1 MQPPT
6 RRSRRVSI
14 GSLLL
19 GVLLGVV
26 LVGVVMALIAPS
38 FLRHRGDWPGERVMA
53 EAVKEFAIPREAASL
68 QPPGPLNDRR
78 TLNGGR
84 QAYTG
89 SCAVCH
95 GATGDGKGAFG
106 AALYPD
112 ATDLRSADTQEKSDG
127 ELFWIIKNGLSFGGM
142 PAYADLYPDDTI
154 WALVAYI
161 RGLAQNPQANA
172 PLRIPTPSPDDL
184 AMADPHSP
192 DPLARGAATFM
203 AKGCSGCHG
212 PHGTAPG
219 DLTIGPDRDSMQ
231 SVEAF
236 TQMLRKPDAPMPVF
250 YPNRITDQEAQD
262 VYAYVGTFAR
272 RPGRR

>member
-1 MQPPT
+1 VQP
-6 RRSRRVSI
+6 SRRRPRRPSL

-19 GVLLGVV
+19 GLLLGIV
-26 LVGVVMALIAPS
+26 LAGGALALLAPT
-38 FLRHRGDWPGERVMA
+38 FLRHRADWPFERVLA
-53 EAVKEFAIPREAASL
+53 EVAKEAAIPSDAKSL

-89 SCAVCH
+89 SCASCH

-106 AALYPD
+106 AALFPN
-112 ATDLRSADTQEKSDG
+112 ATDLRGADTQGKTDG

-142 PAYADLYPDDTI
+142 PAFGELYPDDTI
-154 WALVAYI
+154 WAIVGYLRAMV
-161 RGLAQNPQANA
+161 QNPQANQ

-184 AMADPHSP
+184 AFADPHAA
-192 DPLARGAATFM
+192 DPTARGAATFM
-203 AKGCSGCHG
+203 AKGCVGCHG
-212 PHGTAPG
+212 PRGNAPG
-219 DLTIGPDRDSMQ
+219 NLTIGPDRDAME

-236 TQMLRKPDAPMPVF
+236 KGLLNKPDAPMPIF
-250 YPNRITDQEAQD
+250 YPNRITDQEAED
-262 VYAYVGTFAR
+262 VYAYVRTFNP